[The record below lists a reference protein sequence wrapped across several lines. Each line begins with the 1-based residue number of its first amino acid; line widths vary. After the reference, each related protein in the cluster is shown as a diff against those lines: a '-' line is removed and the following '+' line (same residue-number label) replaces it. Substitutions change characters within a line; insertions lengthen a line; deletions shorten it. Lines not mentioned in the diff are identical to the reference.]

1 MTKNHPLSL
10 SLSIITASSV
20 APQYRIG
27 QLYMISKHSCEQSDG
42 GDGVE
47 VVKNE
52 LDHHPQYGRGQLTEK
67 RIYLNR

>member
-1 MTKNHPLSL
+1 MTSQTLSL
-10 SLSIITASSV
+10 SLSILSSSSLG
-20 APQYRIG
+20 PQYRIG

-42 GDGVE
+42 GEGVE

-52 LDHHPQYGRGQLTEK
+52 PDDHPQYGRGQLTEK

>member
-1 MTKNHPLSL
+1 MTSQTLSL
-10 SLSIITASSV
+10 SLSILSSSSLGL
-20 APQYRIG
+20 QYRIG

-42 GDGVE
+42 GEGVE

-52 LDHHPQYGRGQLTEK
+52 PDDHPQYGRGQLTEK